1 MRCKATTHE
10 GTLCKNAALAKRRLC
25 ASHAGRCG
33 ARPGNR
39 NALRHGL
46 YSRHLTPEE
55 KLDLAAAR
63 AVEGV
68 AEEIAITR
76 LMILRALRQQNPPA
90 EAYARL
96 VEALCRQLRVQRQ
109 LDGTNADGLAGA
121 LGAVIDAMGAE
132 VGLGA

>member
-10 GTLCKNAALAKRRLC
+10 GKPCKNAALAKRRLC

-46 YSRHLTPEE
+46 YSSHLTPEE
-55 KLDLAAAR
+55 KLDLVAAW

-68 AEEIAITR
+68 DEEIAVTR
-76 LMILRALRQQNPPA
+76 LMILHTLRQQDPSA
-90 EAYARL
+90 EAYTRL
-96 VEALCRQLRVQRQ
+96 VEALCRQLRLQRQ
-109 LDGTNADGLAGA
+109 LDGTNADDLAGA
-121 LGAVIDAMGAE
+121 LGAVIDAMGTE
-132 VGLGA
+132 LGLMA

>member
-10 GTLCKNAALAKRRLC
+10 GTSCKNMAMAKRRLC
-25 ASHAGRCG
+25 ASHAGHCG

-46 YSRHLTPEE
+46 YSGHLTPEE
-55 KLDLAAAR
+55 KLDLVAAR

-68 AEEIAITR
+68 DEEIAVTR
-76 LMILRALRQQNPPA
+76 LMILRALRQRDPPA

-96 VEALCRQLRVQRQ
+96 VEALCRQLRLQRQ
-109 LDGTNADGLAGA
+109 LDGTNTDGLAGA
-121 LGAVIDAMGAE
+121 IGTVIDAMGTE
-132 VGLGA
+132 LGLIV